1 MSKFLLGKKI
11 ERNFENEEYEIKLP
25 FKEITTEKIIEY
37 GNFDSIKKEDK
48 NNNKNF
54 DTPIFGVKNNNINLF
69 CENEAKKKLF
79 NEKDEIKEENLNNS
93 FNLFNEENEKNSLFE
108 NNNLFKNEN
117 NNSLF
122 NNNLFETSLK
132 NESIFSPLNTK
143 KFNSHFFSIDN
154 NNFFNFNNFNNKSNF
169 LNNKNNEK
177 KEENSDEF
185 FSEENN
191 KKENK
196 PSIIIKKEDE
206 NYIKKY
212 SKFIDDIFI
221 FSNENKKFIS
231 KGNGILS
238 IEFSKEKSKQKIAI
252 LIFRNQTGKILIEG
266 CFNKKFNNFKNY
278 VKNLK
283 NIIEFSIIEINE
295 EKKKNF
301 CLIKI
306 PFSNKEDLNEFHS
319 IFKEIMKFIS

>member
-1 MSKFLLGKKI
+1 MSEFLLGKKI

-54 DTPIFGVKNNNINLF
+54 DIPIFGVKNNNINLF

-93 FNLFNEENEKNSLFE
+93 FNLFNEENKKNSLFE
-108 NNNLFKNEN
+108 NNILFKNEN

-132 NESIFSPLNTK
+132 NESFFSPLNTK

-154 NNFFNFNNFNNKSNF
+154 KNFFNFNNFNNKSNF

-212 SKFIDDIFI
+212 SKIIDDIFI

>member
-1 MSKFLLGKKI
+1 MSEFFLGKK
-11 ERNFENEEYEIKLP
+11 RNFEDYEIKLP

-37 GNFDSIKKEDK
+37 ETNFI
-48 NNNKNF
+48 N
-54 DTPIFGVKNNNINLF
+54 KNNNINLF
-69 CENEAKKKLF
+69 CEIEAKKKLF
-79 NEKDEIKEENLNNS
+79 NEKDEIKEENNNFKLFNDENSFLNNK
-93 FNLFNEENEKNSLFE
+93 NEEEKIFSLFE
-108 NNNLFKNEN
+108 NNNNKSLFKNNLYEN
-117 NNSLF
+117 SY
-122 NNNLFETSLK
+122 K
-132 NESIFSPLNTK
+132 NYSIFSPLNTK
-143 KFNSHFFSIDN
+143 NLFT
-154 NNFFNFNNFNNKSNF
+154 NFDFNFNNFNKKSNF

-177 KEENSDEF
+177 KEENSYEF
-185 FSEENN
+185 FNEENN
-191 KKENK
+191 KNENK
-196 PSIIIKKEDE
+196 LSIIIKKEDE

-212 SKFIDDIFI
+212 SKNVDDIFI

-306 PFSNKEDLNEFHS
+306 PFSNKEDLNEFIS
-319 IFKEIMKFIS
+319 IYKETMKFIS

>member
-108 NNNLFKNEN
+108 NNILFKNEN

-154 NNFFNFNNFNNKSNF
+154 KNLFNFNNFNNKSNF

-212 SKFIDDIFI
+212 SKIIDDIFI

-319 IFKEIMKFIS
+319 VFKANMKFIS